1 MIYIENDSL
10 NQVGSKKNLNGIK
23 SSNIEQWENY
33 IENEIDKKLGKIV
46 WIGERG
52 KKKKKQRD
60 IEKEIS
66 K

>member
-1 MIYIENDSL
+1 MYKEMIYIENDSL

-52 KKKKKQRD
+52 KKKK
-60 IEKEIS
+60 IERY
-66 K
+66 

>member
-52 KKKKKQRD
+52 KKKKNR
-60 IEKEIS
+60 EIL
-66 K
+66 KKK